1 VNRDRIQTRAGAA
14 RISRAARGNLRN
26 PGWRCTLRGIGYRT
40 RRLARPE
47 RCSQVVGGFLAL
59 ALLAPGAEPARAVGL
74 QKGDELTYTGTV
86 SEGANR
92 VGNRF
97 RRAHALEIRV
107 LVLEASDRWADA
119 AVLTVLRRTDD
130 AVSGAVAD
138 LTGTGRAAD
147 APPLVRLDLV
157 RVHADGTAHALVPV
171 GPPPL
176 TLDAKTPARGLPVL
190 PLDCFAPFE
199 FGMFPPRAPR
209 NSNGDPWT
217 VASAEARGPETWQD
231 TKTEF
236 VTGERCAL
244 LVMNQSHPNWDKPVG
259 GKPAWHRADAVWVS
273 TLDGTARKLHRVI
286 KHRDGIETDLA
297 AWVEVKFEVK
307 DRGRAVGRTF
317 DRARRDIET
326 AFAAAG
332 DAAPFLADAAKH
344 GPRAFESRI
353 QKLDSHLSA
362 SDATSAYREAV
373 VAVRRQLDA
382 AKRGQPVAKVAG
394 PLAPV
399 ALPKPLAWPAVGA
412 AAPDF
417 ASGPFKLSAR
427 RGQPVVLIFY
437 KPGSETAPLTLA
449 IADALHAKHAG
460 RAAVVPLAVWAEQ
473 PARPTGAPV
482 YDGSRAELVYGVESV
497 PRFAVLDA
505 RGVVTWSF
513 AGAGAET
520 GFAVNEQLE
529 RLLAPAPPSS
539 ATGTLGAP
547 NPGTAPGAPPPR

>member
-1 VNRDRIQTRAGAA
+1 
-14 RISRAARGNLRN
+14 
-26 PGWRCTLRGIGYRT
+26 
-40 RRLARPE
+40 
-47 RCSQVVGGFLAL
+47 VVGGFLAL

-138 LTGTGRAAD
+138 LTGGGRAKA

-157 RVHADGTAHALVPV
+157 RVHADGTAHALLPV

-176 TLDAKTPARGLPVL
+176 ALDAKTPARGLPVL

-209 NSNGDPWT
+209 GTGGDPWT
-217 VASAEARGPETWQD
+217 VASADPARGAETWQH
-231 TKTEF
+231 TGTEF
-236 VTGERCAL
+236 VTGERCAQ
-244 LVMNQSHPNWDKPVG
+244 LVMNQAHPNWDKPVG
-259 GKPAWHRADAVWVS
+259 GKGAWHRADAVWVS

-286 KHRDGIETDLA
+286 RHRDGIESDLA
-297 AWVEVKFEVK
+297 AWVEVKFEVQ

-326 AFAAAG
+326 AFAAAS
-332 DAAPFLADAAKH
+332 DAAPLLADAAKH
-344 GPRAFESRI
+344 GPRTFEPRI
-353 QKLDSHLSA
+353 QKLDAHLSE

-373 VAVRRQLDA
+373 VAVRRQLEA
-382 AKRGQPVAKVAG
+382 AKRGQPVAQVAV

-399 ALPKPLAWPAVGA
+399 ALPKQSAWPEAGA

-417 ASGPFKLSAR
+417 ATGPFKLSAQ
-427 RGQPVVLIFY
+427 RGKPVVLVFY
-437 KPGSETAPLTLA
+437 KPGSETAPLALA
-449 IADALHAKHAG
+449 VADALHEKHKG
-460 RAAVVPLAVWAEQ
+460 RAAIVPLAVWAEQ
-473 PARPTGAPV
+473 PPRAGGAPV
-482 YDGSRAELVYGVESV
+482 FDGSRAELVYGVESV

-520 GFAVNEQLE
+520 GFTLNEQLE

-547 NPGTAPGAPPPR
+547 GPGTAPRGPLPR

>member
-1 VNRDRIQTRAGAA
+1 V
-14 RISRAARGNLRN
+14 L
-26 PGWRCTLRGIGYRT
+26 P
-40 RRLARPE
+40 
-47 RCSQVVGGFLAL
+47 VVGGFLAL
-59 ALLAPGAEPARAVGL
+59 ALLAPSAEPARAVGL
-74 QKGDELTYTGTV
+74 QKGDELTFTGTV

-97 RRAHALEIRV
+97 RRAHALEIRA
-107 LVLEASDRWADA
+107 LVLDASDRWADV

-138 LTGTGRAAD
+138 LTGTSAKA

-157 RVHADGTAHALVPV
+157 RVHADGTAHALFPV

-176 TLDAKTPARGLPVL
+176 SFDAKTPARALPVL

-209 NSNGDPWT
+209 NSNGEPWT
-217 VASAEARGPETWQD
+217 VASADTARAAETWQD

-244 LVMNQSHPNWDKPVG
+244 LVMNQAHANWEKPVG

-286 KHRDGIETDLA
+286 RHRDGIETDLA

-307 DRGRAVGRTF
+307 DRGRAIGRTF

-326 AFAAAG
+326 AFAAAS

-344 GPRAFESRI
+344 GPRVFETRI
-353 QKLDSHLSA
+353 QKLDSHLSET
-362 SDATSAYREAV
+362 DATSAYREAV
-373 VAVRRQLDA
+373 VAVRRQLEA
-382 AKRGQPVAKVAG
+382 AKRGQPVAKIAA
-394 PLAPV
+394 PLGAV
-399 ALPKPLAWPAVGA
+399 ALPKRLAWPEVGEF
-412 AAPDF
+412 APDF
-417 ASGPFKLSAR
+417 TSGPFKLNAQ
-427 RGQPVVLIFY
+427 RGKPVVLVFY
-437 KPGSETAPLTLA
+437 KPGSETAPLALA
-449 IADALHAKHAG
+449 IADALHDKHGAK
-460 RAAVVPLAVWAEQ
+460 AAVVPLAVWAEQ
-473 PARPTGAPV
+473 PARTGGAPV
-482 YDGSRAELVYGVESV
+482 FDGSRAELVYGVESV
-497 PRFAVLDA
+497 PRFAVLDG
-505 RGVVTWSF
+505 RGVVKWSF

-529 RLLAPAPPSS
+529 RLLMPASPSS

-547 NPGTAPGAPPPR
+547 GTGSGPPARVPR

>member
-1 VNRDRIQTRAGAA
+1 M
-14 RISRAARGNLRN
+14 
-26 PGWRCTLRGIGYRT
+26 
-40 RRLARPE
+40 
-47 RCSQVVGGFLAL
+47 VGGFLAL
-59 ALLAPGAEPARAVGL
+59 ALLAPCAEPARAVGL

-86 SEGANR
+86 GEGANR

-119 AVLTVLRRTDD
+119 AILTVLRRTDD

-138 LTGTGRAAD
+138 LTGGARAQA

-157 RVHADGTAHALVPV
+157 RVHADGTAHALFPV

-176 TLDAKTPARGLPVL
+176 AFDAKTPARGLPVL

-209 NSNGDPWT
+209 NSNGEPWT
-217 VASAEARGPETWQD
+217 VASADAARGAETWQD

-236 VTGERCAL
+236 VAGERCAL
-244 LVMNQSHPNWDKPVG
+244 FVMNQQHANWDKPVG
-259 GKPAWHRADAVWVS
+259 GKGAWHRADAVWVS
-273 TLDGTARKLHRVI
+273 TLDGTARKVHRVI
-286 KHRDGIETDLA
+286 RHRDGIESDLA

-326 AFAAAG
+326 AFAAAS

-344 GPRAFESRI
+344 GPRTFESRT
-353 QKLDSHLSA
+353 QKLDSYLSET
-362 SDATSAYREAV
+362 DATSAYREAV
-373 VAVRRQLDA
+373 VAVRRQLEA
-382 AKRGQPVAKVAG
+382 AKRGQPVAKVAA
-394 PLAPV
+394 PLAPAV
-399 ALPKPLAWPAVGA
+399 LPKQIAWPEAGDF
-412 AAPDF
+412 APDF
-417 ASGPFKLSAR
+417 ASGPFKLSAA
-427 RGQPVVLIFY
+427 RGKPVVLVFY
-437 KPGSETAPLTLA
+437 KPGSETAPLALA
-449 IADALHAKHAG
+449 VADALHAKHGA
-460 RAAVVPLAVWAEQ
+460 RVAVVPLAVWAEQ
-473 PARPTGAPV
+473 PARTSGAPV
-482 YDGSRAELVYGVESV
+482 FDGSRAELVYGVESV

-505 RGVVTWSF
+505 RGVVKWSF

-529 RLLAPAPPSS
+529 RLLAPASPSS

-547 NPGTAPGAPPPR
+547 GTGTAPRAPLPR